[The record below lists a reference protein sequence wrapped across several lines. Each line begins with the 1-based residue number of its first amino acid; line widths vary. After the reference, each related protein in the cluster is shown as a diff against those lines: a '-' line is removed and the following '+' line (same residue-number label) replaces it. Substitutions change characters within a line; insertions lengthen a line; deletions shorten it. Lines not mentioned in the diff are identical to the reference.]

1 MERSYLSK
9 SEVPLDPWEGIINI
23 NVREIM
29 GISICILSGSN
40 GKLDEGIIKNW

>member
-1 MERSYLSK
+1 MERSHLSK
-9 SEVPLDPWEGIINI
+9 SEVRLIHGEGIINI

-29 GISICILSGSN
+29 GIDLYSLGPN